1 MNNFLTR
8 LASGVVVATLII
20 AGILASRISYG
31 LVVLIAAIGGVYEF
45 YTISTPIR
53 HADESQNK
61 KDRRTAVIL
70 TFIAIFLSWLL
81 NFRHTLADLAILLP
95 AILFFFFVRE
105 LFRKTE
111 TPFQNIAWDILP
123 FVYIVVPV
131 MMLNYLY
138 FDKGAMFALG
148 ILFLIWFYDSMCY
161 ICGSLFGRTKLFERI
176 SPKKTVEGLV
186 GGMVFSL
193 IFVFFYDKIFVFLGT
208 KYPSSN
214 WFSVWTY
221 SNIQWLIIGFFT
233 LVFATLGDLVESQL
247 KRNIGIKDSGSILPG
262 HGGFLDRLD
271 AILVAL
277 PFTVLTVFV
286 LDRVND
292 ILLILDFL
300 K

>member
-45 YTISTPIR
+45 YTISAPIR

-208 KYPSSN
+208 KYPNSN

-247 KRNIGIKDSGSILPG
+247 KRNIGIKDSGSRLPG